1 MATTFS
7 LNKKLIALLIVAMM
21 AFAALAE
28 VSADRTLQ
36 RYHRGSYSR
45 RRHYYHRRRYG
56 GGRRRSN
63 RGRKNSNRR
72 GKSRRSGGGSS
83 RSSEKNR
90 NNNNNKSEFD
100 ADNKPSNTL
109 KNKNDVTNDVHLLFE
124 YGDDGGPPTF
134 VGAYSDS
141 EYKNKLDYKVTTS
154 MEGGE

>member
-36 RYHRGSYSR
+36 RYHRGRYSR
-45 RRHYYHRRRYG
+45 RRHYHQRKRYG
-56 GGRRRSN
+56 GGRRRSY
-63 RGRKNSNRR
+63 RRRKNSNRN
-72 GKSRRSGGGSS
+72 GKNRRSGGGSS

-90 NNNNNKSEFD
+90 NSNKSDYD

-109 KNKNDVTNDVHLLFE
+109 KNKNDVSNDLHLVFE
-124 YGDDGGPPTF
+124 YGDDGGPPTY
-134 VGAYSDS
+134 VGAYTDA
-141 EYKNKLDYKVTTS
+141 EYKHEAAYTVTTE
-154 MEGGE
+154 MQGGK